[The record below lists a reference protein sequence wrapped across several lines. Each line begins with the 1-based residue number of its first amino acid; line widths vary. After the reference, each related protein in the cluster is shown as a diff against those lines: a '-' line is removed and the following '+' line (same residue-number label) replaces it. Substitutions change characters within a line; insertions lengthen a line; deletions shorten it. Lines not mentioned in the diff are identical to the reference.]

1 MHNGGVEVN
10 RKAFSEL
17 LIRKWN
23 KPSRG
28 EDLRRWKNR
37 SIVIP
42 NSIGVSSRQSNLFVS
57 IYNEPAARLQ
67 KDVSWRSALL
77 RHLRITIDQDTMRG
91 VITRSRNVRMVSSMG
106 SLQVGMNGVQK
117 NRNTSGLPRTLALK
131 QGLRK
136 GFLLRLC
143 AVAFIILMAMHSI
156 FGRRW

>member
-10 RKAFSEL
+10 RKAFSKL

-42 NSIGVSSRQSNLFVS
+42 NSIGVSSRQSNLFVL
-57 IYNEPAARLQ
+57 IYTEPAVKLQ
-67 KDVSWRSALL
+67 KDVSWRSALM
-77 RHLRITIDQDTMRG
+77 RHLKITIDQDTMRG

-117 NRNTSGLPRTLALK
+117 NRNTSGLPRNLALK